1 MMVLA
6 KPRLLAISGSLRE
19 ASVNTALL
27 RAAQALCAADA
38 AIVLYEGVGKLPWF
52 NPDLDV
58 QPPHDEV
65 LTWRKLLLAADGIII
80 ACPEYAHGVPG
91 ALKNAL
97 DWVVGSGEMV
107 GKPLAQWNA
116 APRASLAQA
125 ALRETLEVMSL
136 RPIEAASPVFPIT
149 VKNIG
154 MEQILADAGLC
165 DLIRRSAASLVSA
178 AAQGE

>member
-1 MMVLA
+1 MTALA
-6 KPRLLAISGSLRE
+6 RPRLLAISGSLRA

-27 RAAQALCAADA
+27 RAAQVVCTDLTE
-38 AIVLYEGVGKLPWF
+38 IVLYEGVGQLPWF
-52 NPDLDV
+52 NPDDDV
-58 QPPHDEV
+58 QPAHVAV
-65 LTWRKLLLAADGIII
+65 LNWRKLLLAAEGIIV

-107 GKPLAQWNA
+107 DKPLAQWNA

-136 RPIEAASPVFPIT
+136 RRIEAASTVFPIT
-149 VKNIG
+149 IKNITT
-154 MEQILADAGLC
+154 EQILADAALC
-165 DLIRRSAASLVSA
+165 ELMHQAVASLVA
-178 AAQGE
+178 ARIEE